1 MLLVEVT
8 EVLAING
15 KNEDF
20 QILINME
27 VVTQIKPLK
36 VGGCQLFFQESGD
49 VAKNNTLIVKE
60 SYDMF
65 KQFAMQ
71 TVTADDIEKKVK
83 SIKNTQQPTVKLPEI
98 PKL

>member
-8 EVLAING
+8 EVIVINNR
-15 KNEDF
+15 NEDF
-20 QILINME
+20 KILINMD

-71 TVTADDIEKKVK
+71 TVSSEDIAKKVK
-83 SIKNTQQPTVKLPEI
+83 TLKATV
-98 PKL
+98 